1 MAGAGR
7 KWLVGCG
14 VGCAVV
20 SLLAILGTVGGG
32 ILLTRPFLRAVDSQT
47 ELTAAY
53 GQREDFVPL
62 PETFDTGRVKA
73 FLMVRKDLLPSCESF
88 QEISARFRAVEDLD
102 EGGEDVSAGEAMKT
116 VLPVMGAAMGL
127 AGNIG
132 RILEARNHALLVHRM
147 GLGEYVW
154 HYVLI
159 YNSWLGYPA
168 NQDFD
173 DSEGG
178 GSYDQD
184 DRRVISALL
193 AGHAEVLRGAGAA
206 DEADLWQAEAEAVL
220 ESETG
225 VPVGP
230 GGLPERYA
238 LLLAPARGKLEAV
251 YCAATS
257 SFELGAIRKKG
268 LSFHTD

>member
-32 ILLTRPFLRAVDSQT
+32 ILLTRPFVRAVDSQT

-53 GQREDFVPL
+53 GEREDFVP
-62 PETFDTGRVKA
+62 PPDAFDTGRVMA
-73 FLMVRKDLLPSCESF
+73 FAMVRRDLLPFCAKV
-88 QEISARFRAVEDLD
+88 QELSARFRAVEDLD
-102 EGGEDVSAGEAMKT
+102 RDGGDVSAGEAMRT
-116 VLPVMGAAMGL
+116 VLPVMGAALGM

-132 RILEARNHALLVHRM
+132 RHVEARNRALLAREM

-168 NQDFD
+168 NQEFD
-173 DSEGG
+173 DTEGG
-178 GSYDQD
+178 GSYDRD

-193 AGHAEVLRGAGAA
+193 AGHADGLRRAGAA
-206 DEADLWQAEAEAVL
+206 AEADLWQAEAAAVL

-225 VPVGP
+225 VPFGP

-238 LLLAPARGKLEAV
+238 RLLAPARGKLEAG

>member
-32 ILLTRPFLRAVDSQT
+32 ILLTRPFVRAVDSQT
-47 ELTAAY
+47 ELTVTY
-53 GQREDFVPL
+53 GEREDFVPPPATL
-62 PETFDTGRVKA
+62 DLERVKA
-73 FLMVRKDLLPSCESF
+73 FMMVRKDMQPICMKF
-88 QEISARFRAVEDLD
+88 QEIAARFQAVENLD
-102 EGGEDVSAGEAMKT
+102 EGGDDVSAGEAMKA
-116 VLPVMGAAMGL
+116 VLPVVGAAMGM

-132 RILEARNHALLVHRM
+132 RQVEERNRALLARDM

-168 NQDFD
+168 NQDFEDAQD
-173 DSEGG
+173 D

-184 DRRVISALL
+184 ERRSISALL
-193 AGHAEVLRGAGAA
+193 ANHADGLRAAGAVA
-206 DEADLWQAEAEAVL
+206 EADLWQAEAEAVL

-225 VPVGP
+225 VPFGP
-230 GGLPERYA
+230 GGLPARYA
-238 LLLAPARGKLEAV
+238 VLLEPARGKLEAT

-257 SFELGAIRKKG
+257 SFELGTIRKKG
-268 LSFHTD
+268 LGFRTD